1 MHGRLVTYLE
11 EHHGFDRTL
20 AILPTQAQWQAR
32 QSTLMAHRDIGRM
45 ADVSQ
50 APTGDDQNRSG
61 PRWPPR
67 TRIRKRVGA
76 RLTLRELTMTIELIP
91 LGTADVGISE
101 PIMMPGGPL
110 GTRAIIE
117 ITSAEYSGERLRAKL
132 KGVAAA
138 DWAVVSPAGVG
149 LMDVRLTIETDDG
162 ALIYV
167 SYGGRV
173 DLSTGVEGAT
183 VYTAPRFETGDE
195 RYAWINKIQAV
206 AKGVIN
212 GGVLRYEIYEM
223 R

>member
-1 MHGRLVTYLE
+1 VAAEDTY
-11 EHHGFDRTL
+11 
-20 AILPTQAQWQAR
+20 P
-32 QSTLMAHRDIGRM
+32 
-45 ADVSQ
+45 
-50 APTGDDQNRSG
+50 
-61 PRWPPR
+61 
-67 TRIRKRVGA
+67 KRVDA

-149 LMDVRLTIETDDG
+149 LMDVRETIETDDG

-167 SYGGRV
+167 SYEGRI
-173 DLSTGVEGAT
+173 DISAGLEGAT
-183 VYTAPRFETGDE
+183 AYTAPRFETGDE
-195 RYAWINKIQAV
+195 RYAWINRIQAV
-206 AKGVIN
+206 AKGVISK
-212 GGVLRYEIYEM
+212 GLLRFEIYEM
-223 R
+223 T